1 MSSAASV
8 VRWGNYFQEDQKR
21 ILYTDEMRHAIDGIT
36 STSTL
41 EQTFHIAPA
50 ANRLDRT
57 LYTDI
62 HNYLPGALLT
72 KMDRMSIAHSLE
84 ARSPFQ
90 DHEVMQLAAR
100 LPANWKVRG
109 KTTKWALR
117 KVFQDLM
124 PDVLNKR
131 SKFGFG
137 VPVSRWFRGPLRAMA
152 KDLLLG
158 NGAATRPYTREQKQ
172 NTGESL
178 SHAHGRPSW

>member
-1 MSSAASV
+1 M
-8 VRWGNYFQEDQKR
+8 RWGNYFQGDQKR

-117 KVFQDLM
+117 QVFQDLI
-124 PDVLNKR
+124 PDVLNTR
-131 SKFGFG
+131 SKFGLWCACIPM
-137 VPVSRWFRGPLRAMA
+137 VPGPTSRHGERSSARQRGSHP
-152 KDLLLG
+152 
-158 NGAATRPYTREQKQ
+158 
-172 NTGESL
+172 SL
-178 SHAHGRPSW
+178 YARTKTEHW